1 MAASLYNQ
9 PTLPDQHTSLG
20 GKWVEQRRQAQV
32 RERMTIGLLASTL
45 SSCFESE
52 FTQGET
58 AMRLLSVLLAGLLV
72 LTPALTRA
80 EKGDKKVPA
89 VLNFKME
96 TLDGK
101 PVNLSKYQGKV
112 VLFVNV
118 ASYCGYTKQY
128 KELQALHE
136 KYGKDGLAIVG
147 VPANEFGGQ
156 EPDSNEAIAKFCS
169 SKFNV
174 KFDMLSKVVVKGD
187 GICPLYQYLTS
198 KDTNPK
204 FGGDIGWN
212 FTKFLIGKNG
222 EVVNRFDSKV
232 KPDAPVVIEAI
243 EAELKK

>member
-1 MAASLYNQ
+1 
-9 PTLPDQHTSLG
+9 
-20 GKWVEQRRQAQV
+20 
-32 RERMTIGLLASTL
+32 
-45 SSCFESE
+45 
-52 FTQGET
+52 
-58 AMRLLSVLLAGLLV
+58 MRLLSVLLTGLLV

-118 ASYCGYTKQY
+118 ASRCGLTPQY
-128 KELQALHE
+128 KELEALHE

-147 VPANEFGGQ
+147 VPANEFGSQ
-156 EPDSNEAIAKFCS
+156 EPGTNEEIAKFCS
-169 SKFNV
+169 TKYKV
-174 KFDMLSKVVVKGD
+174 KFDMLSKVVVKGE
-187 GICPLYQYLTS
+187 GICPLYKYLTS
-198 KDTNPK
+198 KETNPT
-204 FGGDIGWN
+204 FAGEIGWN

-222 EVVNRFDSKV
+222 EVVNRFEPRV
-232 KPDAPVVIEAI
+232 KPDAPVVIAAI